1 MKSLELISEQ
11 ESMPPIDKNMAKII
25 EQDNILD
32 RSIELIEDLD
42 NLYNSS

>member
-11 ESMPPIDKNMAKII
+11 ESMPPIDKNMTKII